1 MSLISP
7 GNVMPF
13 HFTQRPLLRALL
25 WFAAWMLFGFLLIES
40 LHVAV
45 DWWQGQL
52 ANPGWREMFW
62 LLLLPVL
69 LVIFVRYFSIFRPG
83 CRACALPETQSEHK
97 RPS

>member
-1 MSLISP
+1 MS
-7 GNVMPF
+7 F
-13 HFTQRPLLRALL
+13 RFTQCTLGHALL

-45 DWWQGQL
+45 DWWQGRL

-83 CRACALPETQSEHK
+83 CRACALPVTRPEDK